1 VSELVRDDVHIVAV
15 PVTHPDAVALV
26 EAVQEEYV
34 VRYGGRDDTPL
45 GGHEFG
51 PGNGAFYVGY
61 AGDEPVVSGAWR
73 WLPLPQGMP
82 WQADRCA
89 EIKRMYVVPSARGL
103 GHAHR
108 MLAHLEADAAA
119 QGAEVVVLETGLSQP
134 EAIGLYT
141 SSGYRPVPAYGHY
154 SCAPASR
161 CFGKAL
167 QGSV

>member
-1 VSELVRDDVHIVAV
+1 MSEPVLDDVHIVAV
-15 PVTHPDAVALV
+15 PVKHPDAVALV
-26 EAVQEEYV
+26 EAVQQEYV
-34 VRYGGRDDTPL
+34 VRYGGRDGTPL
-45 GGHEFG
+45 AGHEFE

-61 AGDEPVVSGAWR
+61 ARDEPVVSGAWR

-89 EIKRMYVVPSARGL
+89 EIKRMYVVPSARGH
-103 GHAHR
+103 GHARR

-154 SCAPASR
+154 ACAPASR
-161 CFGKAL
+161 CFGKEL
-167 QGSV
+167 SR